1 MTVETYSANPEALI
15 NSISISDAAIE
26 HFRKLLNQKAKAGVR
41 ISLKES
47 GCTGFKYVIE
57 EVSGPQD
64 GDMQKQ
70 LAEGVDLYV
79 EPTSLVALKGL
90 KIDLE
95 QVGLNKNLVMNNPN
109 VKDACGCGESFSV

>member
-1 MTVETYSANPEALI
+1 MTVQTYSANPEMLI
-15 NSISISDAAIE
+15 STISVTDAAVE
-26 HFRKLLNQKAKAGVR
+26 HFRKLLSQKNKSGVR

-57 EVSGPQD
+57 EVAGPVD
-64 GDMQKQ
+64 GDTSTK
-70 LAEGVDLYV
+70 LADGVMLYV
-79 EPTSLVALKGL
+79 ESSSLPALKGL
-90 KIDLE
+90 HINLE

>member
-1 MTVETYSANPEALI
+1 MTVETYSATPESLMA
-15 NSISISDAAIE
+15 SISVTDAAIG
-26 HFRKLLNQKAKAGVR
+26 HFQKLLAQKGKTGVR

-57 EVSGPQD
+57 EVAGPEEGDQEKALAD
-64 GDMQKQ
+64 GVKLFVQSSA
-70 LAEGVDLYV
+70 L
-79 EPTSLVALKGL
+79 SALKGL
-90 KIDLE
+90 VIDLT